1 MVRSPLGS
9 EYDNDEMAADF
20 DRHAVDS
27 AYNAHYDRPAVLG
40 LLGDVA
46 GLDVLDAGCGPGIYL
61 ETLLDRGA
69 KVVAFDAS
77 ASMVA
82 LAKARAD
89 GRAEVHHLRLDEPL
103 PFADGSFD
111 LVVCALAIHYVDDRG
126 AALAEMH
133 RVLRPGGA
141 AVVSTGHPTSDWLR
155 KGGSYFDVAIET
167 DIWQTPRGEL
177 EMRYWREPIT
187 TLCEA
192 AYTAGFLIER
202 LVEPQPADT
211 MKDKYPEDYERLRTE
226 PGFLILRLL
235 KPA

>member
-1 MVRSPLGS
+1 MHSPLGS
-9 EYDNDEMAADF
+9 EYDDEEMAADF
-20 DRHAVDS
+20 DRHAADS

-69 KVVAFDAS
+69 NVIAFDAS

-82 LAKARAD
+82 LAQSRAG
-89 GRAEVHHLRLDEPL
+89 GRTGVRHLRLDEPL

-126 AALAEMH
+126 AAFAEMN

-155 KGGSYFDVAIET
+155 KGGSYFDVMIET
-167 DIWQTPRGEL
+167 DVWHTSRGDL

-192 AYTAGFLIER
+192 AYSAGFLIQR
-202 LVEPQPADT
+202 LVEPQPAET
-211 MKDKYPEDYERLRTE
+211 MKAKYPEDYQRLRNE
-226 PGFLILRLL
+226 PGFLVLRLL
-235 KPA
+235 KP